1 MKTIERSLFAELKNH
16 LEYAEISI
24 ITGSRQVGKTT
35 LLKALQEEVSSL
47 NKQSFYFTLERKE
60 ILTALNENPVNI
72 FWIIPSV
79 KGEKAYIFIDEI
91 QYLKD
96 PSNFLKLLYDE
107 YKDQIKLIVTGS
119 SAFYIDRK
127 FKDSLSG
134 RKKIFHLAPFSFKE
148 FVKSEEKES
157 LFQYLENGITNKVQI
172 PLLFEN
178 ELLDLAAQ
186 YLIYG
191 GYPRVV
197 LSNTNEEKEQVLNE
211 LIYSF
216 LKKDALEAN
225 VRKESEFV
233 FFVEVLADRIG
244 TKINRNS
251 LSDICGISDETV
263 QNYLYI
269 LEKSFHISLVRPFWR
284 SKTGELRKM
293 PKFYFQDNGLR
304 NAINADFSPFIL
316 RKDKGEL
323 LENMVYNL
331 LRQHYPS
338 SRIQFWNTKEQ
349 NEVDFVLN
357 RKIALEVKYNG
368 KQIKQ
373 SRYKLFRETYPEIPL
388 LFACYENHGDNIRSI
403 LI

>member
-1 MKTIERSLFAELKNH
+1 MKTIERSLLAELKNH

-60 ILTALNENPVNI
+60 ILTALDENPVNI
-72 FWIIPSV
+72 FSIIPSV
-79 KGEKAYIFIDEI
+79 KGEKVYIFIDEI

-127 FKDSLSG
+127 FKDSLAG
-134 RKKIFHLAPFSFKE
+134 RKKIFHLSPFSFKE
-148 FVKSEEKES
+148 FVKSKEKES
-157 LFQYLENGITNKVQI
+157 LFQYLGNGISNKVQI

-251 LSDICGISDETV
+251 FSDICGISDETV

-269 LEKSFHISLVRPFWR
+269 LQKSFHISLVRPFWR

-304 NAINADFSPFIL
+304 NAVNADFSPFIL

-338 SRIQFWNTKEQ
+338 SKIQFWNTKEQ

-357 RKIALEVKYNG
+357 REIAIEVKYNG